1 MMAATHSGRYLT
13 GETRATMRAHQTQQN
28 ATAVSRRTKSS
39 APWTGQTGWHIA
51 SWGPWGWAE
60 TIVKL
65 AGVAVALAAAL
76 EGGAASTPAT
86 HRVPYWI
93 LFAVAVGYIGTV
105 IDRLIDRELI
115 AIGFVLLMLL
125 GHWSMAYAM
134 GRPAWPTSSVRT
146 FAALMLVGDLIK
158 IGYFV
163 TTRTRVRTMPWTT
176 PTALT
181 GALVVAYAATLVAS

>member
-1 MMAATHSGRYLT
+1 MMVATHSGRYLT
-13 GETRATMRAHQTQQN
+13 GETRAAARAHKTRRYS
-28 ATAVSRRTKSS
+28 TAGSRRTNPR

-51 SWGPWGWAE
+51 NWGPWGWAE

-65 AGVAVALAAAL
+65 AGIAVALAAAL
-76 EGGAASTPAT
+76 EEGAAATPAT

-93 LFAVAVGYIGTV
+93 LLAVAVGYVGTV
-105 IDRLIDRELI
+105 INRLIDRELI
-115 AIGFVLLMLL
+115 AIGFVLLVLL

-134 GRPAWPTSSVRT
+134 GRPGWPTSSVRT

-163 TTRTRVRTMPWTT
+163 TTRTRVRTMPWTI

-181 GALVVAYAATLVAS
+181 GALVVAYAVTLVAS